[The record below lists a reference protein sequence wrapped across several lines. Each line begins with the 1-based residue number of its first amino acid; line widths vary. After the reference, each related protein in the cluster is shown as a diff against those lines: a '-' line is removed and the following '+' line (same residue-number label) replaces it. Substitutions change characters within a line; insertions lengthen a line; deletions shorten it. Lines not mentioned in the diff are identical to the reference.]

1 MAIFEFGFSSLLFFP
16 FLCPVFNLAQDLL
29 MMALDIKGHLF
40 LKTAIYFLG
49 EMLGF
54 FIVIYLHKKETLHNE
69 KSILLN
75 KHIQHNNAKKTLEEK
90 QKYLKFL
97 ILLSCIFE
105 FLINLL
111 MNAFLT
117 NLFLY
122 KTIQLEAKAVPLF
135 AIALFNKWFLKVPF
149 EKHNIFAMIIIS
161 IGAGSVFIKHFC
173 PPEEKD
179 FGLACII
186 TLLFMIIKIITGAI
200 ELLDTYLLQEKYAS
214 PFILLSLQ
222 GLFGFVASIIGGLI
236 FNKRNCS
243 NIGNTN
249 FCTEIT
255 TGVFQM
261 ENINEFFT
269 KIGKPSSIV
278 MIVFYLC
285 FGLALNFFRMQ
296 TKYYLSAFHRVLSCI
311 STAIVNW
318 FVFLV
323 KFRND
328 NKQSESP
335 GTSEPPQPFGSGQFD
350 YAI

>member
-1 MAIFEFGFSSLLFFP
+1 
-16 FLCPVFNLAQDLL
+16 
-29 MMALDIKGHLF
+29 
-40 LKTAIYFLG
+40 
-49 EMLGF
+49 
-54 FIVIYLHKKETLHNE
+54 
-69 KSILLN
+69 
-75 KHIQHNNAKKTLEEK
+75 
-90 QKYLKFL
+90 
-97 ILLSCIFE
+97 
-105 FLINLL
+105 

-117 NLFLY
+117 NQFLY

-173 PPEEKD
+173 PPEEEKD
-179 FGLACII
+179 FGLARIM
-186 TLLFMIIKIITGAI
+186 TLLFMIIKIITGAK

-214 PFILLSLQ
+214 PFILLSFQ

-236 FNKRNCS
+236 FNKRSCS

-249 FCTEIT
+249 FCTPILNEDKQT
-255 TGVFQM
+255 VLQM
-261 ENINEFFT
+261 ENIIYFFSNF
-269 KIGKPSSIV
+269 GKSSGIVASIV
-278 MIVFYLC
+278 MIVLYLC
-285 FGLALNFFRMQ
+285 FGLALNFFRIQ

-335 GTSEPPQPFGSGQFD
+335 GTSEPPQQSFDWSKIIELIGFLIVLFGELV
-350 YAI
+350 